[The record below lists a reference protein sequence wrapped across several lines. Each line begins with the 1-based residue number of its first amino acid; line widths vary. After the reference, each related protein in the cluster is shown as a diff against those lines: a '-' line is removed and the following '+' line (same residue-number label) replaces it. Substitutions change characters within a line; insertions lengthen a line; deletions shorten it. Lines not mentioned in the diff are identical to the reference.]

1 MWLMQLKKCISTFLY
16 SELTAER
23 SWGGQGTYLL
33 FGGISGWHPLSCLV
47 SESPQVEKKK
57 EARA

>member
-33 FGGISGWHPLSCLV
+33 FGGIK
-47 SESPQVEKKK
+47 SPAFLGGTQQ
-57 EARA
+57 AAWCQRAPR